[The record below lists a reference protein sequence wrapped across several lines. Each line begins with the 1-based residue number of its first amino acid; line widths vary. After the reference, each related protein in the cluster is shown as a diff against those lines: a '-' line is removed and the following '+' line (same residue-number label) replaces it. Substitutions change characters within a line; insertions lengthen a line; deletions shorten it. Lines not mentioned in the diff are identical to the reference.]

1 MQEKKFI
8 AMLGGGQLGLMFTES
23 AQKMGEKVII
33 LDPDKDCPAGKIAD
47 KFLNTDYLNS
57 NSLNTITENC
67 DVCTTEFENIPY
79 KTLEI
84 LEKKI
89 KVYPN
94 SNALKIS
101 QNRILEKNFMQN
113 LKIPTTNYYEIN
125 SENNL
130 SEMINI
136 NDWPY
141 IIKTSTFGY
150 DGKGQIVVNNFG
162 ELNQAYKNLKS
173 NSFILEKKVNLKMEV
188 SQVACCYPDG
198 IVLLPIS
205 ENTHIN
211 NILHKS
217 KVPAEI
223 SLNSEKE
230 IHKITNKITKSLNY
244 IGVLCVEFF
253 ISQTGDIM
261 VNEIAPRTHNSGHY
275 SIEGCSES
283 QFDHQVRILK
293 NLEPNK
299 STLLKPSVMVNL
311 LGDLWSSKELE
322 KKLIDSNGVFYH
334 LYNKNI
340 PKNGRKMGHFTVI
353 NDSLNMANKIA
364 DDIFLKLKN
373 EKQKI

>member
-1 MQEKKFI
+1 MPEKKFI

-23 AQKMGEKVII
+23 AHKMGEKVII

-47 KFLNTDYLNS
+47 RFLNTDYLNT
-57 NSLNTITENC
+57 NSLNTIIENC

-101 QNRILEKNFMQN
+101 QNRILEKNFIRN
-113 LKIPTTNYYEIN
+113 LKIPTTNFYEIN
-125 SENNL
+125 SENDL
-130 SEMINI
+130 SEMKNI

-150 DGKGQIVVNNFG
+150 DGKGQAVVNNFS

-173 NSFILEKKVNLKMEV
+173 DSFILEKKVSLKMEV

-223 SLNSEKE
+223 SINAEEE
-230 IHKITNKITKSLNY
+230 IHKITTTITKSLNY
-244 IGVLCVEFF
+244 IGILCVEFF
-253 ISQTGDIM
+253 ISKSGDIM

-299 STLLKPSVMVNL
+299 SSLLKPSVMINL

-322 KKLIDSNGVFYH
+322 KNLIDSDGVFYH

-373 EKQKI
+373 EK

>member
-23 AQKMGEKVII
+23 AHKMGEKVIV

-47 KFLNTDYLNS
+47 RFLNTDYLNT
-57 NSLNTITENC
+57 NSLNTIIENC

-113 LKIPTTNYYEIN
+113 LKIPTTNFYEIN
-125 SENNL
+125 SENDL
-130 SEMINI
+130 SEIKNI

-150 DGKGQIVVNNFG
+150 DGKGQAVVNNFK
-162 ELNQAYKNLKS
+162 ELNKAYKNLKS

-188 SQVACCYPDG
+188 SQVACCYPNG
-198 IVLLPIS
+198 IILLPIS

-223 SLNSEKE
+223 SINSEEE
-230 IHKITNKITKSLNY
+230 IHKITTKITKSLNY
-244 IGVLCVEFF
+244 IGILCVEFF
-253 ISQTGDIM
+253 ISKSGDIM

-293 NLEPNK
+293 NLEPKK
-299 STLLKPSVMVNL
+299 SSLLKPSVMINL
-311 LGDLWSSKELE
+311 LGDLWSNKELE
-322 KKLIDSNGVFYH
+322 KNLIDSDGVFYH

-373 EKQKI
+373 EK

>member
-23 AQKMGEKVII
+23 AHKMGEKVIV

-47 KFLNTDYLNS
+47 RFLNTDYLNT
-57 NSLNTITENC
+57 NSLNTIIENC

-113 LKIPTTNYYEIN
+113 LKIPTTNFYKIN
-125 SENNL
+125 SENDL
-130 SEMINI
+130 SEIKNI

-150 DGKGQIVVNNFG
+150 DGKGQAVVNNFE
-162 ELNQAYKNLKS
+162 ELNKAYKNLKS

-223 SLNSEKE
+223 SINSEEE
-230 IHKITNKITKSLNY
+230 IHKITTKITKSLNY
-244 IGVLCVEFF
+244 IGILCVEFF
-253 ISQTGDIM
+253 ISKSGDIM

-293 NLEPNK
+293 NLEPKK
-299 STLLKPSVMVNL
+299 SSLLKPSVMINL
-311 LGDLWSSKELE
+311 LGDLWSNKELE
-322 KKLIDSNGVFYH
+322 KNLIDSDGVFYH

-373 EKQKI
+373 EK

>member
-23 AQKMGEKVII
+23 AHKMGEKVIV

-47 KFLNTDYLNS
+47 RFLNTDYLNT
-57 NSLNTITENC
+57 NSLNTIIENC

-113 LKIPTTNYYEIN
+113 LKIPTTNFYEIN
-125 SENNL
+125 SENDL
-130 SEMINI
+130 SEMKNI

-150 DGKGQIVVNNFG
+150 DGKGQAVVNNFK
-162 ELNQAYKNLKS
+162 ELNKAYKNLKS

-198 IVLLPIS
+198 IILLPIS

-223 SLNSEKE
+223 SINSEEE
-230 IHKITNKITKSLNY
+230 IHKITTKITKSLNY
-244 IGVLCVEFF
+244 IGILCVEFF
-253 ISQTGDIM
+253 ISKSGDIM

-293 NLEPNK
+293 NLEPKK
-299 STLLKPSVMVNL
+299 SSLLKPSVMINL
-311 LGDLWSSKELE
+311 LGDLWSNKELE
-322 KKLIDSNGVFYH
+322 KNLIDSDGVFYH

-373 EKQKI
+373 EK

>member
-23 AQKMGEKVII
+23 AHKMGEKVII

-47 KFLNTDYLNS
+47 RFLNTDYLNT
-57 NSLNTITENC
+57 NSLNTIIENC

-113 LKIPTTNYYEIN
+113 LKIPTTNFYEIN
-125 SENNL
+125 SENDL
-130 SEMINI
+130 SEIKNI

-150 DGKGQIVVNNFG
+150 DGKGQAVVNNFS

-173 NSFILEKKVNLKMEV
+173 DSFILEKKVNLKMEV
-188 SQVACCYPDG
+188 SQVACCYPNG

-223 SLNSEKE
+223 SINSEAE
-230 IHKITNKITKSLNY
+230 IHKITTTISKSLNY
-244 IGVLCVEFF
+244 IGILCVEFF
-253 ISQTGDIM
+253 ISKSGDIM

-293 NLEPNK
+293 NLEPKK
-299 STLLKPSVMVNL
+299 SSLLKPSVMVNL
-311 LGDLWSSKELE
+311 LGDLWSNKELE
-322 KKLIDSNGVFYH
+322 KNLIDSDGVFYH

-373 EKQKI
+373 EK

>member
-23 AQKMGEKVII
+23 AHKMGEKVII

-47 KFLNTDYLNS
+47 RFLNTDYLNT
-57 NSLNTITENC
+57 NSLNTIIENC

-113 LKIPTTNYYEIN
+113 LKIPTTNFYEIN
-125 SENNL
+125 SENDL
-130 SEMINI
+130 SEMKNI

-150 DGKGQIVVNNFG
+150 DGKGQAVVNNFK
-162 ELNQAYKNLKS
+162 ELNKAYKNLKS
-173 NSFILEKKVNLKMEV
+173 DSFILEKKVNLKMEV

-198 IVLLPIS
+198 IILLPLS

-223 SLNSEKE
+223 SINSEEE
-230 IHKITNKITKSLNY
+230 IHKITTTITKSLNY
-244 IGVLCVEFF
+244 IGILCVEFF
-253 ISQTGDIM
+253 ISKSGDIM

-293 NLEPNK
+293 NLEPKK
-299 STLLKPSVMVNL
+299 SSLLKPSVMVNL
-311 LGDLWSSKELE
+311 LGDLWSNKELE
-322 KKLIDSNGVFYH
+322 KNLIDSDGVFYH

-373 EKQKI
+373 EK

>member
-23 AQKMGEKVII
+23 AHKMGEKVII

-47 KFLNTDYLNS
+47 RFLNTDYLNT
-57 NSLNTITENC
+57 NSLNTIIENC

-113 LKIPTTNYYEIN
+113 LKIPTTNFYEIN
-125 SENNL
+125 SENDL
-130 SEMINI
+130 SEIKNI

-150 DGKGQIVVNNFG
+150 DGKGQAVVNNFK
-162 ELNQAYKNLKS
+162 ELNKAYKNLKS
-173 NSFILEKKVNLKMEV
+173 DSFILEKKVNLKMEV

-223 SLNSEKE
+223 SIKSEEE
-230 IHKITNKITKSLNY
+230 IHKITTKITKSLNY
-244 IGVLCVEFF
+244 IGILCVEFF
-253 ISQTGDIM
+253 ISKSGDIM

-299 STLLKPSVMVNL
+299 SSLLKPSVMINL
-311 LGDLWSSKELE
+311 LGDLWSCKELE
-322 KKLIDSNGVFYH
+322 KSLIDSDGVFYH

-340 PKNGRKMGHFTVI
+340 PKNGRKMGHYTVI
-353 NDSLNMANKIA
+353 NDSLNIANKIA

-373 EKQKI
+373 EK

>member
-125 SENNL
+125 SEDDL
-130 SEMINI
+130 SEMTNI

-150 DGKGQIVVNNFG
+150 DGKGQTVVNNFR

-173 NSFILEKKVNLKMEV
+173 DSFILEKKVNLKMEV

-205 ENTHIN
+205 ENTHVN

-223 SLNSEKE
+223 SLNSVEE
-230 IHKITNKITKSLNY
+230 IHKITTLITKSLSY
-244 IGVLCVEFF
+244 IGILCVEFF
-253 ISQTGDIM
+253 ISKSGDIM

-322 KKLIDSNGVFYH
+322 KNLIDSNGVFYH

-364 DDIFLKLKN
+364 DDIFLKLKD
-373 EKQKI
+373 EK

>member
-23 AQKMGEKVII
+23 AHKMGEKVII

-47 KFLNTDYLNS
+47 RFLNTDYLNT
-57 NSLNTITENC
+57 NSLNTIIENC

-113 LKIPTTNYYEIN
+113 LKIPTTNFYEIN
-125 SENNL
+125 SENDL
-130 SEMINI
+130 SEIKNI

-150 DGKGQIVVNNFG
+150 DGKGQAVVNNFK
-162 ELNQAYKNLKS
+162 ELNKAYKNLKS
-173 NSFILEKKVNLKMEV
+173 DSFILEKKVNLKMEV

-198 IVLLPIS
+198 IILLPIS

-223 SLNSEKE
+223 SINSEEE
-230 IHKITNKITKSLNY
+230 IHKITTKITKSLNY
-244 IGVLCVEFF
+244 IGILCVEFF
-253 ISQTGDIM
+253 ISKSGDIM

-293 NLEPNK
+293 NLEPKK
-299 STLLKPSVMVNL
+299 SSLLKPSVMVNL
-311 LGDLWSSKELE
+311 LGDLWSNKELE
-322 KKLIDSNGVFYH
+322 KNLIDSDGVFYH

-373 EKQKI
+373 EK

>member
-57 NSLNTITENC
+57 NSLNTIIENC

-150 DGKGQIVVNNFG
+150 DGKGQTVVNNFG

>member
-23 AQKMGEKVII
+23 AHKMGEKVIV

-47 KFLNTDYLNS
+47 RFLNTDYLNT
-57 NSLNTITENC
+57 NSLNTIIENC

-113 LKIPTTNYYEIN
+113 LKIPTTNFYEIN
-125 SENNL
+125 SENDL
-130 SEMINI
+130 SEMKNI

-150 DGKGQIVVNNFG
+150 DGKGQAIVNNFS

-173 NSFILEKKVNLKMEV
+173 DSFILEKKVNLKMEV

-198 IVLLPIS
+198 IILLPIS

-223 SLNSEKE
+223 SINSEEE
-230 IHKITNKITKSLNY
+230 IHKITTKITKSLNY
-244 IGVLCVEFF
+244 IGILCVEFF
-253 ISQTGDIM
+253 ISKSGDIM

-299 STLLKPSVMVNL
+299 SSLLKPSVMINL

-322 KKLIDSNGVFYH
+322 KNLIDSDGVFYH

-373 EKQKI
+373 EK

>member
-23 AQKMGEKVII
+23 AHKMGEKVIV

-47 KFLNTDYLNS
+47 RFLNTDYLNT
-57 NSLNTITENC
+57 NSLNTIIENC

-113 LKIPTTNYYEIN
+113 LKIPTTNFYEIN
-125 SENNL
+125 SENDL
-130 SEMINI
+130 SEIKNI

-150 DGKGQIVVNNFG
+150 DGKGQAVVNNFK
-162 ELNQAYKNLKS
+162 ELNKAYKNLKS

-198 IVLLPIS
+198 IILLPLS

-223 SLNSEKE
+223 SINSEEE
-230 IHKITNKITKSLNY
+230 IHKITTKITKSLNY
-244 IGVLCVEFF
+244 IGILCVEFF
-253 ISQTGDIM
+253 ISKSGDIM

-299 STLLKPSVMVNL
+299 SSLLKPSVMVNL
-311 LGDLWSSKELE
+311 LGDLWNSKELE
-322 KKLIDSNGVFYH
+322 KNLIDSDGVFYH

-373 EKQKI
+373 EK

>member
-23 AQKMGEKVII
+23 AHKMGEKVII

-47 KFLNTDYLNS
+47 RFLNTDYLNT
-57 NSLNTITENC
+57 NSLNTIIENC

-113 LKIPTTNYYEIN
+113 LKIPTTNFYEIN
-125 SENNL
+125 SENDL
-130 SEMINI
+130 SEIKNI

-150 DGKGQIVVNNFG
+150 DGKGQAVVNNFK
-162 ELNQAYKNLKS
+162 ELNKAYKNLKS
-173 NSFILEKKVNLKMEV
+173 DSFILEKKVNLKMEV

-198 IVLLPIS
+198 IILLPIS

-223 SLNSEKE
+223 SINSEEE
-230 IHKITNKITKSLNY
+230 IHKITTKITKSLNY
-244 IGVLCVEFF
+244 IGILCVEFF
-253 ISQTGDIM
+253 ISKSGDIM

-293 NLEPNK
+293 NLEPKK
-299 STLLKPSVMVNL
+299 SSLLKPSVMINL
-311 LGDLWSSKELE
+311 LGDLWSNKELE
-322 KKLIDSNGVFYH
+322 KNLIDSDGVFYH

-373 EKQKI
+373 EK

>member
-23 AQKMGEKVII
+23 AHKMGEKVII

-47 KFLNTDYLNS
+47 RFLNTDYLNT
-57 NSLNTITENC
+57 NSLNTIIENC

-113 LKIPTTNYYEIN
+113 LKIPTTNFYEIN
-125 SENNL
+125 SENDL
-130 SEMINI
+130 SEIKNI

-150 DGKGQIVVNNFG
+150 DGKGQAVVNNFK
-162 ELNQAYKNLKS
+162 ELNKAYKNLKS

-198 IVLLPIS
+198 IILLPLS

-223 SLNSEKE
+223 SINSEEE
-230 IHKITNKITKSLNY
+230 IHKITTKITKSLNY
-244 IGVLCVEFF
+244 IGILCVEFF
-253 ISQTGDIM
+253 ISKSGDIM

-293 NLEPNK
+293 NLEPKK
-299 STLLKPSVMVNL
+299 SSLLKPSVMVNL
-311 LGDLWSSKELE
+311 LGDLWSNKELE
-322 KKLIDSNGVFYH
+322 KNLIDSDGVFYH

-373 EKQKI
+373 EK

>member
-23 AQKMGEKVII
+23 AHKMGEKVIV

-47 KFLNTDYLNS
+47 RFLNTDYLNT
-57 NSLNTITENC
+57 NSLNTIIENC

-113 LKIPTTNYYEIN
+113 LKIPTTNFYEIN
-125 SENNL
+125 SENDL
-130 SEMINI
+130 SEMKNI

-150 DGKGQIVVNNFG
+150 DGKGQAVVNNFK
-162 ELNQAYKNLKS
+162 ELNKAYKNLKS
-173 NSFILEKKVNLKMEV
+173 DSFILEKKVNLKMEV

-223 SLNSEKE
+223 SINSEEE
-230 IHKITNKITKSLNY
+230 IHKITTKITKSLNY
-244 IGVLCVEFF
+244 IGILCVEFF
-253 ISQTGDIM
+253 ISKSGDIM

-293 NLEPNK
+293 NLEPKK
-299 STLLKPSVMVNL
+299 SSLLKPSVMVNL
-311 LGDLWSSKELE
+311 LGDLWSNKELE
-322 KKLIDSNGVFYH
+322 KNLIDSDGVFYH

-373 EKQKI
+373 EK

>member
-23 AQKMGEKVII
+23 AHKMGEKVIV

-47 KFLNTDYLNS
+47 RFLNTDYLNT
-57 NSLNTITENC
+57 NSLNTIIENC

-113 LKIPTTNYYEIN
+113 LKIPTTNFYEIN
-125 SENNL
+125 SENDL
-130 SEMINI
+130 SEIKNI

-150 DGKGQIVVNNFG
+150 DGKGQAVVNNFK
-162 ELNQAYKNLKS
+162 ELNKAYKNLKS

-198 IVLLPIS
+198 IILLPLS

-223 SLNSEKE
+223 SINSEEE
-230 IHKITNKITKSLNY
+230 IHKITTKITKSLNY
-244 IGVLCVEFF
+244 IGILCVEFF
-253 ISQTGDIM
+253 ISKSGDIM

-293 NLEPNK
+293 NLEPKK
-299 STLLKPSVMVNL
+299 SSLLKPSVMINL
-311 LGDLWSSKELE
+311 LGDLWSNKELE
-322 KKLIDSNGVFYH
+322 KNLIDSDGVFYH

-353 NDSLNMANKIA
+353 NDSLNMANIIA

-373 EKQKI
+373 EK

>member
-23 AQKMGEKVII
+23 AHKMGEKVII

-47 KFLNTDYLNS
+47 RFLNTDYLNT
-57 NSLNTITENC
+57 NSLNTIIENC

-113 LKIPTTNYYEIN
+113 LKIPTTNFYEIN
-125 SENNL
+125 SENDL
-130 SEMINI
+130 SEIKNI

-150 DGKGQIVVNNFG
+150 DGKGQAVVNNFS

-173 NSFILEKKVNLKMEV
+173 DSFILEKKVSLKMEV

-223 SLNSEKE
+223 SINSEEE
-230 IHKITNKITKSLNY
+230 IHKITTTITKSLNY
-244 IGVLCVEFF
+244 IGILCVEFF
-253 ISQTGDIM
+253 ISKSGDIM

-293 NLEPNK
+293 NLEPKK
-299 STLLKPSVMVNL
+299 SSLLKPSVMVNL
-311 LGDLWSSKELE
+311 LGDLWSNKELE
-322 KKLIDSNGVFYH
+322 KNLIDSDGVFYH

-373 EKQKI
+373 EK

>member
-23 AQKMGEKVII
+23 AHKMGEKVII

-47 KFLNTDYLNS
+47 RFLNTDYLNT
-57 NSLNTITENC
+57 NSLNTIIENC

-113 LKIPTTNYYEIN
+113 LKIPTTNFYEIN
-125 SENNL
+125 SENDL
-130 SEMINI
+130 SEMKNI

-150 DGKGQIVVNNFG
+150 DGKGQAIVNNFS
-162 ELNQAYKNLKS
+162 ELNQAYKDLKS
-173 NSFILEKKVNLKMEV
+173 DSFILEKKVNLKMEV

-223 SLNSEKE
+223 SIKLEEE
-230 IHKITNKITKSLNY
+230 IHKITTKITKSLNY
-244 IGVLCVEFF
+244 IGILCVEFF
-253 ISQTGDIM
+253 ISKSGDIM

-299 STLLKPSVMVNL
+299 SSLLKPSVMINL

-322 KKLIDSNGVFYH
+322 KNLIDSDGVFYH

-340 PKNGRKMGHFTVI
+340 PKNGRKMGHYTVI
-353 NDSLNMANKIA
+353 NDSLNIANKIA

-373 EKQKI
+373 EK

>member
-23 AQKMGEKVII
+23 AHKMGEKVII

-47 KFLNTDYLNS
+47 RFLNTDYLNT
-57 NSLNTITENC
+57 NSLNTIIENC

-84 LEKKI
+84 LDKKI

-101 QNRILEKNFMQN
+101 QNRILEKNFMKN
-113 LKIPTTNYYEIN
+113 LKIPTTNFYEIN
-125 SENNL
+125 SENDL
-130 SEMINI
+130 SEIKNI

-150 DGKGQIVVNNFG
+150 DGKGQAVVNNFK
-162 ELNQAYKNLKS
+162 ELNKAYKNLKS

-188 SQVACCYPDG
+188 SQVACCYPNG
-198 IVLLPIS
+198 IILLPIS

-223 SLNSEKE
+223 SINSEEE
-230 IHKITNKITKSLNY
+230 IHKITTTITKSLNY
-244 IGVLCVEFF
+244 IGILCVEFF
-253 ISQTGDIM
+253 ISKSGDIM

-293 NLEPNK
+293 NLKPSK
-299 STLLKPSVMVNL
+299 SSLLKPSVMVNL
-311 LGDLWSSKELE
+311 LGDLWISKGLE
-322 KKLIDSNGVFYH
+322 KNLINSDGVFYH

-364 DDIFLKLKN
+364 DDIFFKLKN
-373 EKQKI
+373 EK

>member
-23 AQKMGEKVII
+23 AHKMGEKVII

-47 KFLNTDYLNS
+47 RFLNTDYLNT
-57 NSLNTITENC
+57 NSLNTIIENC

-113 LKIPTTNYYEIN
+113 LKIPTTNFYEIN
-125 SENNL
+125 SENDL
-130 SEMINI
+130 SEIKNI

-150 DGKGQIVVNNFG
+150 DGKGQAVVNNFK
-162 ELNQAYKNLKS
+162 ELNKAYKNLKS

-205 ENTHIN
+205 ENTYIN

-223 SLNSEKE
+223 SINSEEE
-230 IHKITNKITKSLNY
+230 IHKITTKITKSLNY
-244 IGVLCVEFF
+244 IGILCVEFF
-253 ISQTGDIM
+253 ISKSGDIM

-293 NLEPNK
+293 NLEPKK
-299 STLLKPSVMVNL
+299 SSLLKPSVMINL
-311 LGDLWSSKELE
+311 LGDLWSNKELE
-322 KKLIDSNGVFYH
+322 KNLIDSDGVFYH

-373 EKQKI
+373 EK

>member
-23 AQKMGEKVII
+23 AHKMGEKVIV

-47 KFLNTDYLNS
+47 RFLNTDYLNT
-57 NSLNTITENC
+57 NSLNTIIENC

-113 LKIPTTNYYEIN
+113 LKIPTTNFYEIN
-125 SENNL
+125 SENDL
-130 SEMINI
+130 SEIKNI

-150 DGKGQIVVNNFG
+150 DGKGQAVVNNFK
-162 ELNQAYKNLKS
+162 ELNKAYKNLKS

-198 IVLLPIS
+198 IILLPIS

-223 SLNSEKE
+223 SINSEEE
-230 IHKITNKITKSLNY
+230 IHKITTKITKSLNY
-244 IGVLCVEFF
+244 IGILCVHFF
-253 ISQTGDIM
+253 ISKSGDIM

-293 NLEPNK
+293 NLEPKK
-299 STLLKPSVMVNL
+299 SSLLKPSVMINL
-311 LGDLWSSKELE
+311 LGDLWSNKELE
-322 KKLIDSNGVFYH
+322 KNLIDSDGVFYH

-373 EKQKI
+373 EK

>member
-23 AQKMGEKVII
+23 AHKMGEKVIV

-47 KFLNTDYLNS
+47 RFLNTDYLNT
-57 NSLNTITENC
+57 NSLNTIIENC

-113 LKIPTTNYYEIN
+113 LKIPTTNFYEIN
-125 SENNL
+125 SENDL
-130 SEMINI
+130 SEIKNI

-150 DGKGQIVVNNFG
+150 DGKGQAVVNNFK
-162 ELNQAYKNLKS
+162 ELNKAYKNLKS

-198 IVLLPIS
+198 IILLPLS

-223 SLNSEKE
+223 SINSEEE
-230 IHKITNKITKSLNY
+230 IHKITTTITKSLNY
-244 IGVLCVEFF
+244 IGILCVEFF
-253 ISQTGDIM
+253 ISKSGDIM

-293 NLEPNK
+293 NLEPKK
-299 STLLKPSVMVNL
+299 SSLLKPSVMINL
-311 LGDLWSSKELE
+311 LGDLWSNKELE
-322 KKLIDSNGVFYH
+322 KNLIDSDGVFYH

-353 NDSLNMANKIA
+353 NDSLNMANIIA

-373 EKQKI
+373 EK

>member
-23 AQKMGEKVII
+23 AHKMGEKVII

-47 KFLNTDYLNS
+47 RFLNTDYLNT
-57 NSLNTITENC
+57 NSLNTIIENC

-113 LKIPTTNYYEIN
+113 LKIPTTNFYEIN
-125 SENNL
+125 SENDL
-130 SEMINI
+130 SEMKNI

-150 DGKGQIVVNNFG
+150 DGKGQAIVNNFS
-162 ELNQAYKNLKS
+162 ELNQAYKDLKS
-173 NSFILEKKVNLKMEV
+173 DSFILEKKVNLKMEV

-223 SLNSEKE
+223 SIKSEEK

-244 IGVLCVEFF
+244 IGILCVEFF
-253 ISQTGDIM
+253 ISKSGDIM

-299 STLLKPSVMVNL
+299 SSLLKPSVMINL

-322 KKLIDSNGVFYH
+322 KNLIDSDGVFYH

-340 PKNGRKMGHFTVI
+340 PKNGRKMGHYTVI
-353 NDSLNMANKIA
+353 NDSLNIANKIA

-373 EKQKI
+373 EK

>member
-23 AQKMGEKVII
+23 AHKMGEKVII

-47 KFLNTDYLNS
+47 RFLNTDYLNT
-57 NSLNTITENC
+57 NSLNTIIENC

-113 LKIPTTNYYEIN
+113 LKIPTTNFYEIN
-125 SENNL
+125 SENDL
-130 SEMINI
+130 SEMKNI

-150 DGKGQIVVNNFG
+150 DGKGQAVVNNFK
-162 ELNQAYKNLKS
+162 ELNKAYKNLKS
-173 NSFILEKKVNLKMEV
+173 DSFILEKKVNLKMEV

-223 SLNSEKE
+223 SIKSEEE
-230 IHKITNKITKSLNY
+230 IHKITTKITKSLNY
-244 IGVLCVEFF
+244 IGILCVEFF
-253 ISQTGDIM
+253 ISKSGDIM

-299 STLLKPSVMVNL
+299 SSLLKPSVMVNL

-322 KKLIDSNGVFYH
+322 KNLIDSDGVFYH

-353 NDSLNMANKIA
+353 NDSLNIANKIA

-373 EKQKI
+373 EK

>member
-23 AQKMGEKVII
+23 AHKMGEKVII

-47 KFLNTDYLNS
+47 RFLNTDYLNT
-57 NSLNTITENC
+57 NSLNTIIENC

-113 LKIPTTNYYEIN
+113 LKIPTTNFYEIN
-125 SENNL
+125 SENDL
-130 SEMINI
+130 SEIKNI

-150 DGKGQIVVNNFG
+150 DGKGQAVVNNFK
-162 ELNQAYKNLKS
+162 ELNKAYKNLKS

-198 IVLLPIS
+198 IILLPLS

-223 SLNSEKE
+223 SINSEEE
-230 IHKITNKITKSLNY
+230 IHKITTKITKSLNY
-244 IGVLCVEFF
+244 IGILCVEFF
-253 ISQTGDIM
+253 ISKSGDIM

-293 NLEPNK
+293 NLEPKK
-299 STLLKPSVMVNL
+299 SSLLKPSVMINL
-311 LGDLWSSKELE
+311 LGDLWSNKELE
-322 KKLIDSNGVFYH
+322 KNLIDSDGVFYH

-373 EKQKI
+373 EK

>member
-23 AQKMGEKVII
+23 AHKMGEKVIV

-47 KFLNTDYLNS
+47 RFLNTDYLNT
-57 NSLNTITENC
+57 NSLNTIIENC

-113 LKIPTTNYYEIN
+113 LKIPTTNFYEIN
-125 SENNL
+125 SENDL
-130 SEMINI
+130 SEIKNI

-150 DGKGQIVVNNFG
+150 DGKGQAVVNNFK
-162 ELNQAYKNLKS
+162 ELNKAYKNLKS
-173 NSFILEKKVNLKMEV
+173 DSFILEKKVNLKMEV

-198 IVLLPIS
+198 IILLPIS

-223 SLNSEKE
+223 SINSEEE
-230 IHKITNKITKSLNY
+230 IHKITTTITKSLNY
-244 IGVLCVEFF
+244 IGILCVEFF
-253 ISQTGDIM
+253 ISKSGDIM

-293 NLEPNK
+293 NLEPKK
-299 STLLKPSVMVNL
+299 SSLLKPSVMVNL
-311 LGDLWSSKELE
+311 LGDLWSNKELE
-322 KKLIDSNGVFYH
+322 KNLIDSDGVFYH

-353 NDSLNMANKIA
+353 NDSLNVANKIA

-373 EKQKI
+373 EK

>member
-23 AQKMGEKVII
+23 AHKMGEKVII

-47 KFLNTDYLNS
+47 RFLNTDYLNT
-57 NSLNTITENC
+57 NSLNTIIENC

-113 LKIPTTNYYEIN
+113 LKIPTTNFYEIN
-125 SENNL
+125 SENDL
-130 SEMINI
+130 SEMKNI

-150 DGKGQIVVNNFG
+150 DGKGQAVVNNFK
-162 ELNQAYKNLKS
+162 ELNKAYKNLKS
-173 NSFILEKKVNLKMEV
+173 DSFILEKKVNLKMEV

-198 IVLLPIS
+198 IILLPIS

-223 SLNSEKE
+223 SINSEEE
-230 IHKITNKITKSLNY
+230 IHKITTTITKSLNY
-244 IGVLCVEFF
+244 IGILCVEFF
-253 ISQTGDIM
+253 ISKSGDIM

-293 NLEPNK
+293 NLEPKK
-299 STLLKPSVMVNL
+299 SSLLKPSVMVNL
-311 LGDLWSSKELE
+311 LGDLWSNKELE
-322 KKLIDSNGVFYH
+322 KNLIDSDGVFYH

-373 EKQKI
+373 EK

>member
-23 AQKMGEKVII
+23 AHKMGEKVIV

-47 KFLNTDYLNS
+47 RFLNTDYLNT
-57 NSLNTITENC
+57 NSLNTIIENC

-113 LKIPTTNYYEIN
+113 LKIPTTNFYEIN
-125 SENNL
+125 SENDL
-130 SEMINI
+130 SEIKNI

-150 DGKGQIVVNNFG
+150 DGKGQAVVNNFK
-162 ELNQAYKNLKS
+162 ELNKAYKNLKS

-188 SQVACCYPDG
+188 SQVACCYPNG
-198 IVLLPIS
+198 IILLPLS

-223 SLNSEKE
+223 SINSEEE
-230 IHKITNKITKSLNY
+230 IHKITTKITKSLNY
-244 IGVLCVEFF
+244 IGILCVEFF
-253 ISQTGDIM
+253 ISKSGDIM

-293 NLEPNK
+293 NLEPKK
-299 STLLKPSVMVNL
+299 SSLLKPSVMINL
-311 LGDLWSSKELE
+311 LGDLWSNKELE
-322 KKLIDSNGVFYH
+322 KNLIDSDGVFYH

-373 EKQKI
+373 EK

>member
-23 AQKMGEKVII
+23 AHKMGEKVII

-47 KFLNTDYLNS
+47 RFLNTDYLNT
-57 NSLNTITENC
+57 NSLNTIIENC

-113 LKIPTTNYYEIN
+113 LKIPTTNFYEIN
-125 SENNL
+125 SENDL
-130 SEMINI
+130 SEMKNI

-150 DGKGQIVVNNFG
+150 DGKGQAIVNNFS
-162 ELNQAYKNLKS
+162 ELNQAYKDLKS
-173 NSFILEKKVNLKMEV
+173 DSFILEKKVNLKMEV

-223 SLNSEKE
+223 SIKSEEE
-230 IHKITNKITKSLNY
+230 IHKITTKITKSLNY
-244 IGVLCVEFF
+244 IGILCVEFF
-253 ISQTGDIM
+253 ISKSGDIM

-299 STLLKPSVMVNL
+299 SSLLKPSVMINL

-322 KKLIDSNGVFYH
+322 KNLIDSDGVFYH

-340 PKNGRKMGHFTVI
+340 PKNGRKMGHYTVI
-353 NDSLNMANKIA
+353 NDSLNIANKIA

-373 EKQKI
+373 EK

>member
-23 AQKMGEKVII
+23 AHKMGEKVII

-47 KFLNTDYLNS
+47 KFLNTDYLNT
-57 NSLNTITENC
+57 NSLNTIIENC

-113 LKIPTTNYYEIN
+113 LKIPTTNFYEIN
-125 SENNL
+125 SENDL
-130 SEMINI
+130 SEIKNI

-150 DGKGQIVVNNFG
+150 DGKGQAVVNNFK
-162 ELNQAYKNLKS
+162 ELNKAYKNLKS

-198 IVLLPIS
+198 IILLPLS

-223 SLNSEKE
+223 SINSEEE
-230 IHKITNKITKSLNY
+230 IHKITTKITKSLNY
-244 IGVLCVEFF
+244 IGILCVEFF
-253 ISQTGDIM
+253 ISKSGDIM

-293 NLEPNK
+293 NLEPKK
-299 STLLKPSVMVNL
+299 SSLLKPSVMINL
-311 LGDLWSSKELE
+311 LGDLWSNKELE
-322 KKLIDSNGVFYH
+322 KNLIDSDGVFYH

-373 EKQKI
+373 EK

>member
-23 AQKMGEKVII
+23 AHKMGEKVIV

-47 KFLNTDYLNS
+47 RFLNTDYLNT
-57 NSLNTITENC
+57 NSLNTIIENC

-113 LKIPTTNYYEIN
+113 LKIPTTNFYEIN
-125 SENNL
+125 SENDL
-130 SEMINI
+130 SEIKNI

-150 DGKGQIVVNNFG
+150 DGKGQAVVNNFK
-162 ELNQAYKNLKS
+162 ELNKAYKNLKS
-173 NSFILEKKVNLKMEV
+173 NSFVLEKKVNLKMEV

-198 IVLLPIS
+198 IILLPIS

-223 SLNSEKE
+223 SINSEEE
-230 IHKITNKITKSLNY
+230 IHKITTKITKSLNY
-244 IGVLCVEFF
+244 IGILCVEFF
-253 ISQTGDIM
+253 ISKSGDIM

-293 NLEPNK
+293 NLEPKK
-299 STLLKPSVMVNL
+299 SSLLKPSVMINL
-311 LGDLWSSKELE
+311 LGDLWSNKELE
-322 KKLIDSNGVFYH
+322 KNLIDSDGVFYH

-353 NDSLNMANKIA
+353 NDSLNMANIIA

-373 EKQKI
+373 EK

>member
-23 AQKMGEKVII
+23 AHKMGEKVIV

-47 KFLNTDYLNS
+47 RFLNTDYLNT
-57 NSLNTITENC
+57 NSLNTIIENC

-101 QNRILEKNFMQN
+101 QNRILEKNFMKN
-113 LKIPTTNYYEIN
+113 LKIPTTNFYEIN
-125 SENNL
+125 SENDL
-130 SEMINI
+130 SEMKNI

-150 DGKGQIVVNNFG
+150 DGKGQAVVNNFK
-162 ELNQAYKNLKS
+162 ELNKAYKNLKS

-198 IVLLPIS
+198 IILLPLS

-223 SLNSEKE
+223 SINSEEE
-230 IHKITNKITKSLNY
+230 IHKITTKITKSLNY
-244 IGVLCVEFF
+244 IGILCVEFF
-253 ISQTGDIM
+253 ISKSGDIM

-293 NLEPNK
+293 NLKPSK
-299 STLLKPSVMVNL
+299 SSLLKPSVMVNL
-311 LGDLWSSKELE
+311 LGDLWSSKGLE
-322 KKLIDSNGVFYH
+322 KILIDSDGVFYH

-364 DDIFLKLKN
+364 DDIFFKLKN
-373 EKQKI
+373 EK

>member
-57 NSLNTITENC
+57 NSLNTIIENC

-150 DGKGQIVVNNFG
+150 DGKGQTVVNNFG

-364 DDIFLKLKN
+364 DDIFLKLKD
-373 EKQKI
+373 EK

>member
-23 AQKMGEKVII
+23 AHKMGEKVIV

-47 KFLNTDYLNS
+47 RFLNTDYLNT
-57 NSLNTITENC
+57 NSLNTIIENC

-113 LKIPTTNYYEIN
+113 LKIPTTNFYEIN
-125 SENNL
+125 SENDL
-130 SEMINI
+130 SEIKNI

-150 DGKGQIVVNNFG
+150 DGKGQAVVNNFK
-162 ELNQAYKNLKS
+162 ELNKAYKNLKS

-223 SLNSEKE
+223 SIKSEEE
-230 IHKITNKITKSLNY
+230 IHKITTKITKSLNY
-244 IGVLCVEFF
+244 IGILCVEFF
-253 ISQTGDIM
+253 ISKSGDIM

-299 STLLKPSVMVNL
+299 SSLLKPSVMINL
-311 LGDLWSSKELE
+311 LGDLWSNKELE
-322 KKLIDSNGVFYH
+322 KNLIDSDGVFYH

-373 EKQKI
+373 EK

>member
-23 AQKMGEKVII
+23 AHKMGEKVIV

-47 KFLNTDYLNS
+47 RFLNTDYLNT
-57 NSLNTITENC
+57 NSLNTIIENC

-113 LKIPTTNYYEIN
+113 LKIPTTNFYEIN
-125 SENNL
+125 SENDL
-130 SEMINI
+130 SEIKNI

-150 DGKGQIVVNNFG
+150 DGKGQAVVNNFK
-162 ELNQAYKNLKS
+162 ELNKAYKNLKS

-198 IVLLPIS
+198 IILLPLS

-223 SLNSEKE
+223 SINAEEE
-230 IHKITNKITKSLNY
+230 IHKITNTITKSLNY
-244 IGVLCVEFF
+244 IGILCVEFF
-253 ISQTGDIM
+253 ISKSGDIM

-293 NLEPNK
+293 NLEPKK
-299 STLLKPSVMVNL
+299 SSLLKPSVMINL
-311 LGDLWSSKELE
+311 LGDLWSNKELE
-322 KKLIDSNGVFYH
+322 KNLIDSDGVFYH

-373 EKQKI
+373 EK

>member
-23 AQKMGEKVII
+23 AHKMGEKVIV

-47 KFLNTDYLNS
+47 RFLNTDYLNT
-57 NSLNTITENC
+57 NSLNTIIENC

-113 LKIPTTNYYEIN
+113 LKIPTTNFYEIN
-125 SENNL
+125 SENDL
-130 SEMINI
+130 SEMKNI

-150 DGKGQIVVNNFG
+150 DGKGQAVVNNFK
-162 ELNQAYKNLKS
+162 ELNKAYKNLKS

-198 IVLLPIS
+198 IILLPIS

-223 SLNSEKE
+223 SINSEEE
-230 IHKITNKITKSLNY
+230 IHKITTKITKSLNY
-244 IGVLCVEFF
+244 IGILCVEFF
-253 ISQTGDIM
+253 ISKSGDIM

-293 NLEPNK
+293 NLEPKK
-299 STLLKPSVMVNL
+299 SSLLKPSVMVNL
-311 LGDLWSSKELE
+311 LGDLWSNKELE
-322 KKLIDSNGVFYH
+322 KNLIDSDGVFYH

-373 EKQKI
+373 EK

>member
-23 AQKMGEKVII
+23 AHKMGEKVII

-47 KFLNTDYLNS
+47 RFLNTDYLNT
-57 NSLNTITENC
+57 NSLNTIIENC

-113 LKIPTTNYYEIN
+113 LKIPTTNFYEIN
-125 SENNL
+125 SENDL
-130 SEMINI
+130 SEIKNI

-150 DGKGQIVVNNFG
+150 DGKGQAVVNNFS

-173 NSFILEKKVNLKMEV
+173 DSFILEKKVSLKMEV

-223 SLNSEKE
+223 SINSEEE
-230 IHKITNKITKSLNY
+230 IHKITTTITKSLNY
-244 IGVLCVEFF
+244 IGILCVEFF
-253 ISQTGDIM
+253 ISKSGDIM

-299 STLLKPSVMVNL
+299 SSLLKPSVMVNL

-322 KKLIDSNGVFYH
+322 KNLIDSDGVFYH

-373 EKQKI
+373 EK